1 MRPENLKSPF
11 SWENRQIRIQDKVWF
26 IPDYYENYAD
36 FQFPGWDHQEIFGN
50 SNPVFIEYC
59 SGNGSWIA
67 AKALQ
72 NPQLNW
78 VAVELKFARVRK
90 IWSKIKNLKLNN
102 LFVICGEGL
111 LTTRHYLANESIE
124 GVFVNF
130 PDPWPKKRHA
140 KHRIIKP
147 EFVKEMSRIL
157 KKQGNMTLVT
167 DDETYSKEM
176 IEVCLAEANF
186 FSQYPDPYFVHELP
200 GYGTSY
206 FEDLWREK
214 GKNIFYHQFLKR

>member
-11 SWENRQIRIQDKVWF
+11 SWENREIRIQDKVWF
-26 IPDYYENYAD
+26 IPDYYHDYKS
-36 FQFPGWDHQEIFGN
+36 FQFPGWNDPSIFGN
-50 SNPVFIEYC
+50 NQPINVEYC

-67 AKALQ
+67 AKALEHPEQ
-72 NPQLNW
+72 NW
-78 VAVELKFARVRK
+78 VAVEIKFARVRK

-111 LTTRHYLANESIE
+111 LTTQQYFPDGSIQN
-124 GVFVNF
+124 VYVNF

-147 EFVKEMSRIL
+147 EFVAEMGRIL
-157 KKQGNMTLVT
+157 KGQGCLTLVT
-167 DDETYSKEM
+167 DDETYSQEM
-176 IEVCLAEANF
+176 IQVCLGNSDF
-186 FSQYPDPYFVHELP
+186 QSKYPEPFYTHDYLN
-200 GYGTSY
+200 YGTSY

-214 GKNIFYHQFLKR
+214 GKNIFYHEFIKK